1 MRKLALLLL
10 LPLMSLSLCAQEL
23 DAKVTVNAQ
32 KIEGTNT
39 AVFEA
44 LQEALKE
51 FINTRQWTNLQF
63 RPNERISCSFS
74 ITIEKYDDAT
84 GDATASL
91 MVQSSRPVYN
101 SAYTTTVFS
110 TNDPNFSFNYR
121 EFDQLEF
128 NADVIDKDL
137 TALIAYYAYLHRE
150 DIKLSKLASESVR
163 KLKSLIAE
171 RKSLVVE
178 IARCKAQLKEAGENA
193 PSPGTVKRT
202 EALQLFLESQVEAI
216 EDEMAQTI
224 ETDEQMRTNYN
235 LLLSVDGIGVVNAIN
250 TIIATHNFEMF
261 DNARQYASYIG
272 VAPFEHTSGTSVRG
286 RTHVE
291 PGAKMLKA
299 DLTGAVRSCINHD
312 KEIRKYY
319 ERKIAEGKAYGVV
332 ANAIKFKLLLRMF
345 AVIKRGTPF
354 VRKPDFI
361 YS

>member
-1 MRKLALLLL
+1 MEKDHYIGVDISKRTIDVAIYVKNQVKKGIFPHETFSNSEDGFKDMKRWLRKQNAV
-10 LPLMSLSLCAQEL
+10 LPKSLFCME
-23 DAKVTVNAQ
+23 
-32 KIEGTNT
+32 
-39 AVFEA
+39 
-44 LQEALKE
+44 
-51 FINTRQWTNLQF
+51 
-63 RPNERISCSFS
+63 
-74 ITIEKYDDAT
+74 AT
-84 GDATASL
+84 GNYTYELCLFLEQQSVDYSIQSPLHLKRSFGLTHGKNDKVDA
-91 MVQSSRPVYN
+91 SR
-101 SAYTTTVFS
+101 
-110 TNDPNFSFNYR
+110 
-121 EFDQLEF
+121 
-128 NADVIDKDL
+128 
-137 TALIAYYAYLHRE
+137 IAYYAYLHRD
-150 DIKLSKLASESVR
+150 DIKSSKLASDNVR
-163 KLKSLIAE
+163 KLKLLIAE

-178 IARCKAQLKEAGENA
+178 IARCKAQLKEVGEHTPNT
-193 PSPGTVKRT
+193 GTIKRT
-202 EALQLFLESQVEAI
+202 EALQEFLENQVKSI
-216 EDEMAQTI
+216 EEEMAQTI
-224 ETDEQMRTNYN
+224 DADEKMRTNYH

-299 DLTGAVRSCINHD
+299 NLTGAVRSCINHD

-319 ERKIAEGKAYGVV
+319 DRKMAEGKAFGVV

>member
-1 MRKLALLLL
+1 M
-10 LPLMSLSLCAQEL
+10 E
-23 DAKVTVNAQ
+23 
-32 KIEGTNT
+32 
-39 AVFEA
+39 
-44 LQEALKE
+44 
-51 FINTRQWTNLQF
+51 
-63 RPNERISCSFS
+63 
-74 ITIEKYDDAT
+74 AT
-84 GDATASL
+84 GNYTYELCLFLEQQSVDYSIQSPLHLKRSFGLTHGKNDKVDA
-91 MVQSSRPVYN
+91 SR
-101 SAYTTTVFS
+101 
-110 TNDPNFSFNYR
+110 
-121 EFDQLEF
+121 
-128 NADVIDKDL
+128 
-137 TALIAYYAYLHRE
+137 IAYYAYLHRD

-178 IARCKAQLKEAGENA
+178 IARCKAQLKEVGEHA
-193 PSPGTVKRT
+193 PSAGTIKRT
-202 EALQLFLESQVEAI
+202 EALQEFLESQVESI
-216 EDEMAQTI
+216 EEEMAQTI
-224 ETDEQMRTNYN
+224 EVDEKMRTNYH

-272 VAPFEHTSGTSVRG
+272 VAPFEHISGTSVRG

-319 ERKIAEGKAYGVV
+319 ERKMAEGKAYGIV

>member
-1 MRKLALLLL
+1 MEKDHYIGVDISKKTIDVAIYVRN
-10 LPLMSLSLCAQEL
+10 Q
-23 DAKVTVNAQ
+23 AKKGAFPHETFQ
-32 KIEGTNT
+32 NT
-39 AVFEA
+39 AEGFKDMKRWLRKQNAVLSKSLFCME
-44 LQEALKE
+44 
-51 FINTRQWTNLQF
+51 
-63 RPNERISCSFS
+63 
-74 ITIEKYDDAT
+74 AT
-84 GDATASL
+84 GNYTYELCLFLEQLGVAYSIQSPLHLKRSFGLTHGKNDKVDA
-91 MVQSSRPVYN
+91 SR
-101 SAYTTTVFS
+101 
-110 TNDPNFSFNYR
+110 
-121 EFDQLEF
+121 
-128 NADVIDKDL
+128 
-137 TALIAYYAYLHRE
+137 IANYAYLHRE
-150 DIKLSKLASESVR
+150 NIKLTKLASESVR
-163 KLKSLIAE
+163 KLKSLISE

-193 PSPGTVKRT
+193 PSLGTVKRT

-224 ETDEQMRTNYN
+224 ETDEQMRANYN
-235 LLLSVDGIGVVNAIN
+235 LLLSVDGIGIVNAIN
-250 TIIATHNFEMF
+250 TIIATRNFEMF

>member
-1 MRKLALLLL
+1 MEKDHYIGVDISKRTIDVAVY
-10 LPLMSLSLCAQEL
+10 
-23 DAKVTVNAQ
+23 AKNQTKKGAFPHETFQ
-32 KIEGTNT
+32 NT
-39 AVFEA
+39 AEGFKDMKRWLRKQNAVLSKSLFCME
-44 LQEALKE
+44 
-51 FINTRQWTNLQF
+51 
-63 RPNERISCSFS
+63 
-74 ITIEKYDDAT
+74 AT
-84 GDATASL
+84 GTYTYELCLFLEQLGVAYSIQSPLHLKRSFGLTHGKNDKVDA
-91 MVQSSRPVYN
+91 SR
-101 SAYTTTVFS
+101 
-110 TNDPNFSFNYR
+110 
-121 EFDQLEF
+121 
-128 NADVIDKDL
+128 
-137 TALIAYYAYLHRE
+137 IAYYAYLHRE

-178 IARCKAQLKEAGENA
+178 TARCKAHLKEAGENA

-202 EALQLFLESQVEAI
+202 EALQLFLESQVESI
-216 EDEMAQTI
+216 EEEMAQTI
-224 ETDEQMRTNYN
+224 ESDEQMKTNYN
-235 LLLSVDGIGVVNAIN
+235 LLLSVDGIGIVNAIN
-250 TIIATHNFEMF
+250 TIIATHNFAMF

-354 VRKPDFI
+354 VKKADHLI
-361 YS
+361 